1 MFSVSIHSCPCFWY
15 KKQGLFCARAIGC
28 ADTPCAS
35 AYALSAYGRLV
46 ASLLVT
52 LIREWLLNLEH
63 SWISITNHHFK

>member
-1 MFSVSIHSCPCFWY
+1 M
-15 KKQGLFCARAIGC
+15 RAI
-28 ADTPCAS
+28 ANTPCAA
-35 AYALSAYGRLV
+35 AYARSAYGRQV